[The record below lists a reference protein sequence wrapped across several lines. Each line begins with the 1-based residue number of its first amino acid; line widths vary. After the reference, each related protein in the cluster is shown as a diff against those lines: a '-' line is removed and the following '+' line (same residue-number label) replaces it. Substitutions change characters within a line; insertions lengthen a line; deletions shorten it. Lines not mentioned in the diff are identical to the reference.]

1 MPMPENKITVYN
13 TLTRSN
19 EPLVFPNGRNINF
32 FVCGQTVYD
41 DAHLGHAKAYIN
53 YDIIV
58 RWLRHSGYVVN
69 YIQNITD
76 VEDKI
81 IKRAQ
86 ERNISPEELSKLY
99 GQRLMEDMEKLGVTK
114 NINKYPKSHDYI
126 DEMKMQIQLLF
137 DKGYAYE
144 LDGDIYYDVAKFPD
158 YTKLSGMKLE
168 ELEKHRIEPKPGK
181 KHEYDFAL
189 WKAAKPGEP
198 SWKITLTINGA
209 SKEFSGRP
217 GWHIEDTA
225 ITHVLFGETYDIH
238 GGARELVF
246 PHHSNEIAQAEA
258 AFGVKPFVRY
268 WVHAGMMNIGKEKMS
283 KSLHNFVTIR
293 QTLEKYDPETI
304 RLLIARTHYIKDMD
318 YKESLLEDAASML
331 NFLRSSMSMLYN
343 AGETDD
349 DDSSSELQ
357 EVTAFLEKEF
367 TEAMNDNFN
376 TPLALTK
383 LQSAIEDF
391 RKIAETNTALNSAAK
406 KNAVSKVV
414 ELSSVIGIFEDGK
427 YKRAIGSE
435 ERKLIEERDR
445 LRKEKKYE
453 EADTIRNKLLDS
465 YSLKVEDSK
474 YGTLWYYVN

>member
-1 MPMPENKITVYN
+1 MIMPENKITVYN

-19 EPLVFPNGRNINF
+19 DLLVFPNGKINI

-58 RWLRHSGYVVN
+58 RWLRYSGYTVN
-69 YIQNITD
+69 YIQSITD
-76 VEDKI
+76 VDDKI
-81 IKRAQ
+81 IKRSH
-86 ERNISPEELSKLY
+86 ERNVSPEELSNLY
-99 GQRLMEDMEKLGVTK
+99 MERLMEDMEKLGVTK
-114 NINKYPKSHDYI
+114 NVDKYLKSHDYV
-126 DEMKMQIQLLF
+126 DEIKLQIQLLI

-158 YTKLSGMKLE
+158 YTKLSGMKLD

-198 SWKITLTINGA
+198 SWKITLNLNGKQ
-209 SKEFSGRP
+209 KEFEGRP

-225 ITHVLFGETYDIH
+225 MTHAIFGDTYDIH
-238 GGARELVF
+238 GGARELIF

-268 WVHAGMMNIGKEKMS
+268 WIHAGTLNVGKDKMS

-293 QTLEKYDPETI
+293 QALETYDPETI
-304 RLLIARTHYIKDMD
+304 RLMVARTQYTKDMD
-318 YKESLLEDAASML
+318 YKENMLEETASLL

-343 AGETDD
+343 APETND
-349 DDSSSELQ
+349 DDSASELQ

-367 TEAMNDNFN
+367 TEAMDDNFN

-383 LQSAIEDF
+383 LHSAIEDF
-391 RKIAETNTALNSAAK
+391 RKIAETNTALNSSAK

-414 ELSSVIGIFEDGK
+414 ALSSVIGIFEDGK
-427 YKRAIGSE
+427 YKRAIGTD
-435 ERKLIEERDR
+435 ERKLIAERDR
-445 LRKEKKYE
+445 LRKEKKYQD
-453 EADTIRNKLLDS
+453 ADMIRNQLLEK
-465 YSLKVEDSK
+465 YSLKIEDSK
-474 YGTLWYYVN
+474 YGTLWYYTN

>member
-1 MPMPENKITVYN
+1 MPENKIKVYN
-13 TLTRSN
+13 TLSGETEELIFSN
-19 EPLVFPNGRNINF
+19 GKKINF

-58 RWLRHSGYVVN
+58 RWLRHSGYTVN

-76 VEDKI
+76 IEDKI
-81 IKRAQ
+81 IRRAQ
-86 ERNISPEELSKLY
+86 ERKISPDELSKFY

-114 NINKYPKSHDYI
+114 NVNQYPRSHDYI
-126 DEMKMQIQLLF
+126 SEIILQIQLLI

-168 ELEKHRIEPKPGK
+168 ELDNHRIEPKQGK
-181 KHEYDFAL
+181 KHDYDFAL
-189 WKAAKPGEP
+189 WKAAKPDEP
-198 SWKITLTINGA
+198 SWKIKLSIKGTP
-209 SKEFSGRP
+209 KDFEGRP

-238 GGARELVF
+238 GGARELIF

-258 AFGVKPFVRY
+258 AFGVKPFVKY
-268 WVHAGMMNIGKEKMS
+268 WIHAGTLNVGKDKMS
-283 KSLHNFVTIR
+283 KSLHNFVSIR
-293 QTLEKYDPETI
+293 DALEKYDPETI
-304 RLLIARTHYIKDMD
+304 RLMVARTHYIKDID
-318 YKESLLEDAASML
+318 YKEVLLEDAASLL

-343 AGETDD
+343 SKENDD
-349 DDSSSELQ
+349 EDSSSELL

-367 TEAMNDNFN
+367 TEAMDDNFN
-376 TPLALTK
+376 TPLAITK

-391 RKIAETNTALNSAAK
+391 RKIAEANESLNSVAK
-406 KNAVSKVV
+406 KQAVSKVI
-414 ELSSVIGIFEDGK
+414 ELASILGIFEDGK
-427 YKRAIGSE
+427 YKRALGGEESKLRE
-435 ERKLIEERDR
+435 ERRHLRDN
-445 LRKEKKYE
+445 KKYE
-453 EADTIRNKLLDS
+453 EADAIRNSLLEK
-465 YSLKVEDSK
+465 YSLKIEDSK

>member
-1 MPMPENKITVYN
+1 MSENKIIVYN

-19 EPLVFPNGRNINF
+19 EPLIFTNGNKVNF

-58 RWLRHSGYVVN
+58 RWLRHSGYTVN
-69 YIQNITD
+69 YVQNITD
-76 VEDKI
+76 VDDKI
-81 IKRAQ
+81 IKRAH
-86 ERNISPEELSKLY
+86 ERSVSPEELSKLY
-99 GQRLMEDMEKLGVTK
+99 GQRLMEDMTKLGVTQ
-114 NINKYPKSHDYI
+114 NVNKYPKSHDYI
-126 DEMKMQIQLLF
+126 DEIRMQIQLLV

-144 LDGDIYYDVAKFPD
+144 LDNDMYYDVAKFPD
-158 YTKLSGMKLE
+158 YTVLSGMKLE

-198 SWKITLTINGA
+198 SWNITLKINGVP
-209 SKEFSGRP
+209 KEFIGRP

-225 ITHVLFGETYDIH
+225 TTHAIFGPTYDIH
-238 GGARELVF
+238 GGARELIF

-268 WVHAGMMNIGKEKMS
+268 WIHAGTMNVGKDKMS

-293 QTLEKYDPETI
+293 QALEKYDPETI
-304 RLLIARTHYIKDMD
+304 RLLIARTHYTKDID
-318 YKESLLEDAASML
+318 YKEALLDDAASLL

-343 AGETDD
+343 SKETTLEDY
-349 DDSSSELQ
+349 SSELL

-367 TEAMNDNFN
+367 SEAMNDNFN
-376 TPLALTK
+376 TPLAITK

-391 RKIAETNTALNSAAK
+391 RKITETNTELNGTAKRKAIEKTLELAA
-406 KNAVSKVV
+406 
-414 ELSSVIGIFEDGK
+414 VIGIFEDGK
-427 YKRAIGSE
+427 YKRAIGDAESSM
-435 ERKLIEERDR
+435 IVQRDR
-445 LRKEKKYE
+445 LRKEKRYDESDK
-453 EADTIRNKLLDS
+453 IRDELLEK
-465 YSLKVEDSK
+465 YSLKIEDSR